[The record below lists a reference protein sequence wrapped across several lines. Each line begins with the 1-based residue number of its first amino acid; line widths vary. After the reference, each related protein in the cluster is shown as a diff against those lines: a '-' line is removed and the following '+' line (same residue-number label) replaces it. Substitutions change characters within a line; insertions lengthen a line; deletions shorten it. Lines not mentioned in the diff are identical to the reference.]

1 MTEKSLIIEKSD
13 NVAVALDNLKKGE
26 IHKNIT
32 LKNDIPEKHKFALG
46 DIAAGEKVIK
56 YGFPIGVANSNIKAG
71 EHIHTFNLKT
81 ALNEKEEYAF
91 NGGVTFAPQ
100 KSDITFQ
107 GYLRDDGKVGI
118 RNRIFV
124 IPTVGC
130 ANKAAQKIA
139 EKAAEELNLTDGT
152 VVAFTH
158 PYGCSQLGD
167 DADNTARCLA
177 ALCKHPNVG
186 GALLVSLGCENN
198 NLDNMARF
206 LGEHNTER
214 IRTLN
219 MQKSDD
225 EIADGVKAVKDIF
238 SITSKDKRT
247 EQPIEKLTVG
257 FKCGGS
263 DGFSGITAN
272 PLCGKICDTLTSCN
286 AKTVLTE
293 VPEMFGAE
301 TRLTDRC
308 VDKNIFDGAVK
319 MINGFK
325 KYFTDHGQV
334 VYENPSPGNKDGGI
348 STLEEKSL
356 GCITKGGFSPVTDI
370 LDLYSPCKKSGLS
383 LLWGPGNDIVS
394 TTNLTCAGA
403 VIILFTTGRGT
414 PLGAPVP
421 TLKISTNSAL
431 YEKKRTW
438 IDFNAGTLLEG
449 DTFDNAEKNLLD
461 LIIAAANG
469 KKTLNEIN
477 GYEEIAI
484 FKDGITL

>member
-1 MTEKSLIIEKSD
+1 MDKAIVINEKD
-13 NVAVALDNLKKGE
+13 TVAVALCNLKKGDFCCG
-26 IHKNIT
+26 IT
-32 LKNDIPEKHKFALG
+32 LQTDVPEKHKFSLKN
-46 DIAAGEKVIK
+46 IPVGEKVIK
-56 YGFPIGVANSNIKAG
+56 YGFPIGIAKTDIKIG
-71 EHIHTFNLKT
+71 EHIHTHNLKT
-81 ALNEKEEYAF
+81 ALNEKEDYPF
-91 NGGVTFAPQ
+91 KGGVKFEPQ
-100 KSDITFQ
+100 KSDLTFM
-107 GYLRDDGKVGI
+107 GFLRSDGKVGI

-130 ANKAAQKIA
+130 ANKAATEIA
-139 EKAAEELNLTDGT
+139 KRAAEVLGITDNS
-152 VVAFTH
+152 VCAFTH

-167 DADNTARCLA
+167 DADNTSKCLA
-177 ALCKHPNVG
+177 ALAKHPNVG

-198 NLDNMARF
+198 NLKNMSRF
-206 LGEHNTER
+206 LGEYDSER
-214 IRTLN
+214 ICTLN
-219 MQKSDD
+219 MQECDD
-225 EIADGVKAVKDIF
+225 EIAVGVELIK
-238 SITSKDKRT
+238 SIYDVTKEDRRT
-247 EQPIEKLTVG
+247 EQPLEKLTVG

-272 PLCGKICDTLTSCN
+272 PLCGKICDRLTSMN
-286 AKTVLTE
+286 TKAVLTE

-301 TRLTDRC
+301 TRLMDRAIDEN
-308 VDKNIFDGAVK
+308 VFGLSVK

-348 STLEEKSL
+348 TTLEEKSL
-356 GCITKGGFSPVTDI
+356 GCITKGGFSAVTDI
-370 LDLYSPCKKSGLS
+370 LGMYEPCKKSGLS

-403 VIILFTTGRGT
+403 ALILFTTGRGT

-421 TLKISTNSAL
+421 TVKISTNTAL
-431 YEKKRTW
+431 FEKKKSW

-449 DTFDNAEKNLLD
+449 ETFEDAENNLLEF
-461 LIIAAANG
+461 IIGIANG

-477 GYEEIAI
+477 GYEEIAV

>member
-1 MTEKSLIIEKSD
+1 MDKAIIINEKD
-13 NVAVALDNLKKGE
+13 NVAVALENLTKGDSCFG
-26 IHKNIT
+26 IT
-32 LKNDIPEKHKFALG
+32 LKTDVPEKHKFSLK
-46 DIAAGEKVIK
+46 DISAGEKVIK
-56 YGFPIGVANSNIKAG
+56 YGFPIGIAETDIKCG
-71 EHIHTFNLKT
+71 EHIHSHNLKT
-81 ALNEKEEYAF
+81 ALSEKEEYSF
-91 NGGVTFAPQ
+91 KGDFRFETE
-100 KSDITFQ
+100 KSDLTFM
-107 GYLRDDGKVGI
+107 GFLRSDGKVGI

-130 ANKAAQKIA
+130 ANKAAQEIA
-139 EKAAEELNLTDGT
+139 KKATEVLGISDNSIC
-152 VVAFTH
+152 AFTH

-167 DADNTARCLA
+167 DADSTSKCLA
-177 ALCKHPNVG
+177 SLCKHPNIG

-198 NLDNMARF
+198 NLKNMARF
-206 LGEHNTER
+206 LGDCDSDR

-219 MQKSDD
+219 MQECDD
-225 EIADGVKAVKDIF
+225 EIADGVEKIK
-238 SITSKDKRT
+238 SIYNITKNDKRT

-272 PLCGKICDTLTSCN
+272 PLCGKICDRLTSMN

-301 TRLTDRC
+301 TRLMERATDEN
-308 VDKNIFDGAVK
+308 VFNLSVK

-348 STLEEKSL
+348 TTLEEKSL
-356 GCITKGGFSPVTDI
+356 GCITKGGTSAVTDV
-370 LDLYSPCKKSGLS
+370 LGMYEPCKKNGLS

-403 VIILFTTGRGT
+403 TLILFTTGRGT

-431 YEKKRTW
+431 YEKKKSW

-449 DTFDNAEKNLLD
+449 ETFEDAEKNLLD
-461 LIIAAANG
+461 LIINIANG
-469 KKTLNEIN
+469 KKTLNETN
-477 GYEEIAI
+477 GYEEIAV